1 MCLSTAFFARCS
13 QGLLCVWL
21 SFPAYSQIQDEFS
34 LNNFTAYRPTA
45 VPNNTP
51 NSSNAGTPN
60 PVSVNDMARTAAV
73 ETTPPATVATNPTP
87 FAFTP
92 LAPTDF
98 LFVPGTTT
106 LQAGE
111 EERIANYGQRLKENR
126 NIRINLI
133 GHTSY
138 LGSRAYSLAVA
149 ELRVSM
155 IKKALMQNGARAQQ
169 IRVYP
174 IGNEGDGQHS
184 RVELQ
189 VLP

>member
-1 MCLSTAFFARCS
+1 MRLFTVFFARCC
-13 QGLLCVWL
+13 QGALCVWL
-21 SFPAYSQIQDEFS
+21 SFPAYSQIQNEFS
-34 LNNFTAYRPTA
+34 LDNFTAYRPTA
-45 VPNNTP
+45 VPNNTTS
-51 NSSNAGTPN
+51 SSNAGTPN

-174 IGNEGDGQHS
+174 IGSEGDGQHS

>member
-1 MCLSTAFFARCS
+1 MRLFTVFFARCC
-13 QGLLCVWL
+13 QGALCLWL
-21 SFPAYSQIQDEFS
+21 SFPAYSQIQNEFS
-34 LNNFTAYRPTA
+34 LDNFTAYRPTA

-51 NSSNAGTPN
+51 NSSNTGTPN
-60 PVSVNDMARTAAV
+60 PSNLNDTARSSAV
-73 ETTPPATVATNPTP
+73 ETTLPVTTATNPTP

-174 IGNEGDGQHS
+174 IGSEGDGQHR